1 MSNNLVNILGPAL
14 PESIA
19 NAEFKGW
26 LVERNQQVAF
36 GQAIATIESEKVV
49 FEVPAPASGYV
60 SEFSVKD
67 GDLVVS
73 EQVLGKFTVA
83 TTTSATTDVSGA
95 GSVTNATTATTQ
107 TTQANNAT
115 SQAQAQLAHL
125 SPEQRANLEAVQ
137 RGATSMTAATT
148 AAQVATGNS
157 GATVTTATASV
168 ATSSSANLASSIHNI
183 LATADR
189 DAGNGMPGQLDPA
202 SLSPK
207 FRRLV
212 QEHGIT
218 STEVDSYLKNKL
230 PPRVIAT
237 EVKQKKLTDVLA
249 PTKTRVP
256 MTNIRKHIAQRL
268 LESKNSTAMLT
279 TFNEVDLGR
288 IVELRKVYGETFQ
301 KKHGIR
307 LGFMSFFVKAV
318 SEAMKSFPI
327 ISACIEGDDI
337 VYSNTTDISIAV
349 STERGLVTPV
359 LRSTEL
365 KSLAQVERE
374 IADFAKKANDNKLT
388 IYDMTGGNFTITNGG
403 VFGSLFSTP
412 IINPPQSAILGMHAI
427 KKRPVVVDDEI
438 VIRPMMYIALSYDH
452 RLIDGKDSVRF
463 LAKVKDLLEDPTA
476 ILLDL

>member
-1 MSNNLVNILGPAL
+1 MSSTTIEILGPVL

-19 NAEFKGW
+19 NAEFKEW
-26 LVERNQQVAF
+26 VVQENSPITVNQVI
-36 GQAIATIESEKVV
+36 AIVESEKVS
-49 FEVPAPASGYV
+49 FEIPAPNSGFITKMYV
-60 SEFSVKD
+60 KS
-67 GDLVVS
+67 GDSL
-73 EQVLGKFTVA
+73 
-83 TTTSATTDVSGA
+83 VSGQVIGLLEVA
-95 GSVTNATTATTQ
+95 QVNSPITTAART
-107 TTQANNAT
+107 NNIEDK
-115 SQAQAQLAHL
+115 QLAHL
-125 SPEQRANLEAVQ
+125 DSEQRQALDKAKGTTQSVNSTKVESRKSYNGSDTLTSVAKSVLRGKDAQDELPHANNFTVAAKQANL
-137 RGATSMTAATT
+137 G
-148 AAQVATGNS
+148 
-157 GATVTTATASV
+157 
-168 ATSSSANLASSIHNI
+168 
-183 LATADR
+183 
-189 DAGNGMPGQLDPA
+189 
-202 SLSPK
+202 PK
-207 FRRLV
+207 ARRLIL
-212 QEHGIT
+212 EHGAG
-218 STEVDSYLKNKL
+218 SAEVESYLKLKL
-230 PPRVIAT
+230 PPRIIAS
-237 EVKQKKLTDVLA
+237 EIKLKKLTDVLQ

-279 TFNEVDLGR
+279 TFNEVDLQR
-288 IVELRKVYGETFQ
+288 IVELRKTYGEAFQ

-365 KSLAQVERE
+365 KTLADIERE
-374 IADFAKKANDNKLT
+374 IADFAQKANNNKLS

-412 IINPPQSAILGMHAI
+412 IINPPQSAILGMHGI
-427 KKRPVVVDDEI
+427 KKRPVVVDDQI

>member
-1 MSNNLVNILGPAL
+1 MSSTTIEILGPVL

-19 NAEFKGW
+19 NAEFKEW
-26 LVERNQQVAF
+26 VVSENSPIVLNQVI
-36 GQAIATIESEKVV
+36 AIVESEKVS
-49 FEVPAPASGYV
+49 FEIPAPNSGFITKMYV
-60 SEFSVKD
+60 KS
-67 GDLVVS
+67 GDSLVSGQVIGLLEVAEVS
-73 EQVLGKFTVA
+73 
-83 TTTSATTDVSGA
+83 TSAPETPK
-95 GSVTNATTATTQ
+95 NAAVEDM
-107 TTQANNAT
+107 
-115 SQAQAQLAHL
+115 QLAHL
-125 SPEQRANLEAVQ
+125 SQEQRQNLEGTKQTSAPVSDEKTESKATAKSDDLTAVAKSVLRGKNVQEDLPHANDYTVAAKQANL
-137 RGATSMTAATT
+137 G
-148 AAQVATGNS
+148 
-157 GATVTTATASV
+157 
-168 ATSSSANLASSIHNI
+168 
-183 LATADR
+183 
-189 DAGNGMPGQLDPA
+189 
-202 SLSPK
+202 PK
-207 FRRLV
+207 ARRLIL
-212 QEHGIT
+212 EHGAG
-218 STEVDSYLKNKL
+218 SAEVESYLKLKL
-230 PPRVIAT
+230 PPRIIAN
-237 EVKQKKLTDVLA
+237 EIKLKKLTDVLQ

-279 TFNEVDLGR
+279 TFNEVDLQR
-288 IVELRKVYGETFQ
+288 IVELRKTYGEAFQ

-365 KSLAQVERE
+365 KTLADIERE
-374 IADFAKKANDNKLT
+374 IADFAQKANNNKLS

-412 IINPPQSAILGMHAI
+412 IINPPQSAILGMHGI
-427 KKRPVVVDDEI
+427 KKRPVVVDDQI